1 MEGEEV
7 VQIQTNSV
15 FSSDVF
21 ALIIFIIFLIV
32 CVVIAYKV
40 MRYNL
45 KHKIEII
52 TAFTGGLGSGKTNL
66 SVDRTKFLINRNRRR
81 LKRVIRWRK
90 VRNRVLFWK
99 TPKNVVFERPIVV
112 SNIPVVVYRP
122 SKIRVWFC
130 KLFRLKVPEI
140 EYSTRLTKEMLLLQ
154 TSIPQGSVL
163 LLDEIGAWASQF
175 QFNDDNVIKVF
186 DEFVRLY
193 RHYYTIEGTNIE
205 PYMVVNDQCSENI
218 NLVIRRRLNMVHN
231 LSNFLRIWRFAFYYE
246 RIISVSEEI
255 KTIDT
260 HTGIGND
267 TQDNSNFRFKF
278 FFWTRAYDSHCYR
291 GRAKRLPRN
300 DFVPFQEL
308 TTNDLLRCP
317 SDKEEKFYALTQTK
331 EEINA
336 LKKLDNKKK
345 NTSTVSNRW

>member
-1 MEGEEV
+1 M
-7 VQIQTNSV
+7 TNTDYIV
-15 FSSDVF
+15 LLV
-21 ALIIFIIFLIV
+21 FIIVL
-32 CVVIAYKV
+32 VIACVITYKILRRV
-40 MRYNL
+40 L

-66 SVDRTKFLINRNRRR
+66 SVDLAKSLINRNRRK
-81 LKRVIRWRK
+81 LKHVIMR
-90 VRNRVLFWK
+90 RNIRNKLLFWK
-99 TPKNVVFERPIVV
+99 TPKNTLFERPLLI
-112 SNIPVVVYRP
+112 SNIPVVVWRP
-122 SKIRVWFC
+122 SWIRVAFC
-130 KLFRLKVPEI
+130 KLFRLKVPSI
-140 EYSTRLTKEMLLLQ
+140 EYSTKLTKEMLLLQ
-154 TSIPQGSVL
+154 TSIPQGSVI

-193 RHYYTIEGTNIE
+193 RHYYTVEGTKIE

-231 LSNFLRIWRFAFYYE
+231 LSNFLRIWRLGFYYE

-260 HTGIGND
+260 RTGIEND

-278 FFWTRAYDSHCYR
+278 FFWSKAYDSHCYR

-300 DFVPFQEL
+300 DFVPYQEL

-317 SDKEEKFYALTQTK
+317 SDKEQRYYAKTNTL
-331 EEINA
+331 EEIDA
-336 LKKLDNKKK
+336 LKKRNDKQNK
-345 NTSTVSNRW
+345 NHQRSNRW

>member
-1 MEGEEV
+1 M
-7 VQIQTNSV
+7 TNTDYLV
-15 FSSDVF
+15 LLVL
-21 ALIIFIIFLIV
+21 LILCIV
-32 CVVIAYKV
+32 GIVIAYKILH
-40 MRYNL
+40 YNL

-66 SVDRTKFLINRNRRR
+66 SVDLSKTLTNRNRRK
-81 LKRVIRWRK
+81 LKRVIRRRTI
-90 VRNRVLFWK
+90 RNKLLFWK
-99 TPKNVVFERPIVV
+99 TPKNTLFERPLLI
-112 SNIPVVVYRP
+112 SNIPVVVWRP
-122 SKIRVWFC
+122 SWIRVAFC
-130 KLFRLKVPEI
+130 KLFHLKVPSV
-140 EYSTRLTKEMLLLQ
+140 EYSTKLTKEMLLLQ
-154 TSIPQGSVL
+154 TSIPQGSVI

-193 RHYYTIEGTNIE
+193 RHYYTVEGTKIE

-231 LSNFLRIWRFAFYYE
+231 LSNFLRIWRLGFYYE

-260 HTGIGND
+260 RTGIEND

-278 FFWTRAYDSHCYR
+278 FFWSKAYDSHCYR

-300 DFVPFQEL
+300 DFVPYQEL

-317 SDKEEKFYALTQTK
+317 SDKEQRYYAKTNTL
-331 EEINA
+331 EEIDA
-336 LKKLDNKKK
+336 LKKRNDKQNK
-345 NTSTVSNRW
+345 NHQRSNRW